1 MSWFDRLNSGSE
13 RQRTS
18 HRSLLPRV
26 WRWSGSGVVDAVVVP
41 TNRPVSSL
49 VFAVELAREL
59 DCPILVLCSGES
71 RAAAMEARF
80 APMNG
85 AAVTVSSTPRHP
97 MLALRTQRLLSSAAG
112 PYLDTSNKRNV
123 ALLIGRMLGWQR
135 VLFLDDDIQGL
146 TAQQVRRAASVV
158 NRDGVRMVGWR
169 PVNYPDN
176 SVACHALRSSGRRQD
191 VFIGAGALLVELTGD
206 LPHFPPIYNEDWLF
220 WHDQVVGRR
229 IKRLGRVRQT
239 RYDPYADPQRARREE
254 FGDVLAEGLYELVH
268 RRRSVLV
275 GCLPGYWDDVI
286 QRRTEMLDGIEARLW
301 RRRQRCLRLR
311 RPLLTRDGHQISKVL
326 SSVAAARAALELVTG
341 EGLAEFVAAW
351 RYDHFNWNARL
362 HQLEPFDQIAD
373 ALAWLGI
380 TDVHLGA
387 LEPARGPAP

>member
-1 MSWFDRLNSGSE
+1 MSWFDRLKSGSE

-26 WRWSGSGVVDAVVVP
+26 WGRSGSGVVDAVVVP
-41 TNRPVSSL
+41 TNRPISSL
-49 VFAVELAREL
+49 AFAVELAREL
-59 DCPILVLCSGES
+59 GCPILVLCSGES
-71 RAAAMEARF
+71 RAAAMQARF
-80 APMNG
+80 APING

-97 MLALRTQRLLSSAAG
+97 MLSLRTQRLLSSAAG

-123 ALLIGRMLGWQR
+123 ALLVGRMLGWQR
-135 VLFLDDDIQGL
+135 VLFLDDDIHGL

-158 NRDGVRMVGWR
+158 HRDGVRMVGWR

-229 IKRLGRVRQT
+229 IKRLGRVKQT

-275 GCLPGYWDDVI
+275 GCLPAYWDDVI
-286 QRRTEMLDGIEARLW
+286 RRRTGDGAA
-301 RRRQRCLRLR
+301 
-311 RPLLTRDGHQISKVL
+311 TR
-326 SSVAAARAALELVTG
+326 
-341 EGLAEFVAAW
+341 
-351 RYDHFNWNARL
+351 
-362 HQLEPFDQIAD
+362 
-373 ALAWLGI
+373 
-380 TDVHLGA
+380 
-387 LEPARGPAP
+387 